1 MKNLVVLLLLTINL
15 TCFAQ
20 SQDTPRCPNAEPTY
34 INRMPGFYVSDCKNS
49 DYNDVEFVYWVNGK
63 AQKINKSGKYYH
75 VFYFKNEGE
84 TKKFSSA
91 QINQNYNNAV
101 LKIKGKALDE
111 NKTMFSAS
119 INGKEVYIQVNTAAN
134 STNTGSYNIE
144 VVEVES
150 MQQDIVIN
158 MDEAIDQ
165 DGKIALYGI
174 LFDVGK
180 SDIKPES
187 AEALKQITDYLNAN
201 PSVKIIVVGH
211 TDNTGTYAGNIT
223 LSQARAE
230 SIKNYLVTTGKINVS
245 RLMSEGAGQYC
256 PVTTNDT
263 EEGRKLNRRVEIV
276 KQ

>member
-1 MKNLVVLLLLTINL
+1 MKKLILLLSIFTSIFS
-15 TCFAQ
+15 FA
-20 SQDTPRCPNAEPTY
+20 QDTPRCPNAEPTY

-150 MQQDIVIN
+150 MQQDIVIDL
-158 MDEAIDQ
+158 DEAIDR
-165 DGKIALYGI
+165 DGKAAIYGI
-174 LFDVGK
+174 LFDTGK

-187 AEALKQITDYLNAN
+187 SEALKQITDYLTKKPAI
-201 PSVKIIVVGH
+201 KIIVVGH
-211 TDNTGTYAGNIT
+211 SDNTGTYAGNIT
-223 LSQARAE
+223 LSKARAD
-230 SIKNYLVTTGKINVS
+230 SIKNYLITTGKIDAT